1 MKLLVKKNK
10 KRSITA
16 TYEKR
21 CECCGRKFR
30 ATYSASDYYAYQTA
44 KDMVNS
50 NYNAHKMFC
59 KDTSEALNFSA

>member
-1 MKLLVKKNK
+1 MKLFIRKKTGPAN
-10 KRSITA
+10 TA

-21 CECCGRKFR
+21 CECCGRKFK

-50 NYNAHKMFC
+50 NYNAHKLFC
-59 KDTSEALNFSA
+59 KDVPVTLNISA